1 MTFLQSVHIPRIVN
15 RDDFSNDN
23 IGTYMEL
30 LYKESQQ
37 LNIPLQKYKKSI
49 RLLGKFLQYYKGD
62 LTKLEPKINYDDEDA
77 NSIIMM
83 IARSSVVISLE
94 FENTCEEDFTEA
106 YMSYEQDGK
115 CFLTN
120 STAQYIANKLNEL
133 MNGSN

>member
-106 YMSYEQDGK
+106 YMSYEQKGK
-115 CFLTN
+115 YFLTN
-120 STAQYIANKLNEL
+120 STAQYIAYKLNEL
-133 MNGSN
+133 MNEGN